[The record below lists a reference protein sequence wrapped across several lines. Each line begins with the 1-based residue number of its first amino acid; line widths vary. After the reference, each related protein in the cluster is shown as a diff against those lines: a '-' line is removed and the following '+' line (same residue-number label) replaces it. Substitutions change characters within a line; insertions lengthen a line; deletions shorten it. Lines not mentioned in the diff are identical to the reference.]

1 MTGLLA
7 LAFLVMPILE
17 IYVVTQVADGVGWLN
32 TIALVILVS
41 LGGALLV
48 RIQGITV
55 LARIQRRLQS
65 GEVPGRELVDGAL
78 ILVAGALLLTPGF
91 LTDGVGLFFLL
102 PPTRA
107 IARAWLT
114 RRYAG
119 RIQAGTVGQGGG
131 FGTRFY
137 GTWNVVDTDLA
148 DDDRPSGPG
157 GPSGPDR
164 PSGPDELGPRA

>member
-17 IYVVTQVADGVGWLN
+17 IYVVTQVAVGVGWLN
-32 TIALVILVS
+32 TIALVIVVS
-41 LGGALLV
+41 LGGAVLV
-48 RIQGITV
+48 RLQGISV
-55 LARIQRRLQS
+55 LARIQRRLLS
-65 GEVPGRELVDGAL
+65 GETPGRELVDGAL

-91 LTDGVGLFFLL
+91 LTDGVGLFLLL

-107 IARAWLT
+107 IARTWLT

-119 RIQAGTVGQGGG
+119 RIQAGTVGRPR
-131 FGTRFY
+131 FGTRLY

-148 DDDRPSGPG
+148 DEPG
-157 GPSGPDR
+157 GPSRSDDPPGADDGR
-164 PSGPDELGPRA
+164 GSGELGPR

>member
-32 TIALVILVS
+32 TIALVILIS

-48 RIQGITV
+48 RIQGLSV
-55 LARIQRRLQS
+55 LARIQRRLHS

-78 ILVAGALLLTPGF
+78 ILVAGALLVTPGF
-91 LTDGVGLFFLL
+91 LTDGVGLFLLL

-107 IARAWLT
+107 VARAWLT

-119 RIQAGTVGQGGG
+119 RVQAGTVGGGG
-131 FGTRFY
+131 FGTRMY
-137 GTWNVVDTDLA
+137 GGWTVVDTDVV
-148 DDDRPSGPG
+148 DDDPPPPPREDGPG
-157 GPSGPDR
+157 
-164 PSGPDELGPRA
+164 ELGPRP